1 MKKVKIVHASDL
13 HFDTPFK
20 DIGEKQRKVNK
31 EELKKVFKNI
41 INYCSEKCVDILL
54 LSGDIFDNYTLNKET
69 LYFIEDT
76 LKIINNIRVFIS
88 PGNHDPYNNN
98 SFYKL
103 INWPSNVHIFKGNI
117 EKVHIDELGVNVWG
131 AAFND
136 KYVNKSLLEGFSCES
151 NDEIN
156 IMVLHGEISNSQ
168 GGNNYNPITLKDI
181 ENSGLDYLALG
192 HRHGFSNINS
202 VGKTSYAYSGC
213 PQGRGFDE
221 LNEKGIICGYV
232 YKGGVD
238 LNFIKTSLRE
248 YREIN
253 IDITG
258 IRTYEE
264 IRNKIISEIGTE
276 DRKINLYK
284 IILTGEVDSNF
295 NIDEDIVNEKIKDDF
310 YFCKVNDK
318 TRYKYD
324 FEEISKGY
332 SVKAI
337 FAKKLINKLEKAE
350 TEEEKEI
357 ISMALKYGIASLSEE
372 EVTLDDN

>member
-117 EKVHIDELGVNVWG
+117 EKVHIDKLGVNVWG

-238 LNFIKTSLRE
+238 LNFVKTSLRE

>member
-31 EELKKVFKNI
+31 EELKKVFNNI
-41 INYCSEKCVDILL
+41 INYCKEKNVDILL

-69 LYFIEDT
+69 LYFIEET
-76 LKIINNIRVFIS
+76 LKTINTIRVFIS

-103 INWPSNVHIFKGNI
+103 VNWPPNVHIFKGDI
-117 EKVHIDELGVNVWG
+117 ERIYIEELGVNVWG
-131 AAFND
+131 AAFNN
-136 KYVNKSLLEGFSCES
+136 KYVNESLLEGFNCGV
-151 NDEIN
+151 NNEIN

-192 HRHGFSNINS
+192 HRHGYSNINS
-202 VGKTSYAYSGC
+202 IGKTSYAYSGC

-221 LNEKGIICGYV
+221 LNEKGIIYGYV

-238 LNFIKTSLRE
+238 LDFIKTSLRE

-253 IDITG
+253 IDVTST
-258 IRTYEE
+258 RTYEE
-264 IRNKIISEIGTE
+264 IKNRIISDIDDKE
-276 DRKINLYK
+276 RNINLYK

-310 YFCKVNDK
+310 YFCKVIDK

-332 SVKAI
+332 SVKAT
-337 FAKKLINKLEKAE
+337 FAQKLIDKLEEAE

>member
-54 LSGDIFDNYTLNKET
+54 LFGDIFDNYTLNKET

-238 LNFIKTSLRE
+238 LNFVKTSLRE

>member
-238 LNFIKTSLRE
+238 LNFVKTSLRE